1 MNSILS
7 TPLKGKMILT
17 DELHIHSDM
26 IKDKSLYKFISVD
39 SGELSIEVDYVGMKL
54 KAGEV
59 ITLSP
64 LHHLLFS
71 EIRGEYKALL
81 FNRNFYCIYEHDNE
95 VSCNGFLFNGT
106 SQIMKLELNNDQSN
120 NLNNIFNNIEKE
132 YGRKDNL
139 QEEMLRLLLKQFIIT
154 YTRLAREIYN
164 VKSNNE
170 NSFDIV
176 RKFFV
181 LVDNLYR
188 EKKQVQ
194 DYADLLHRSPK
205 TLTNLFLIYGLPS
218 PLKVIQ
224 SRTEAESKRLL
235 LYTNKSVKEISGIVG
250 FDDPASFS
258 RFFKNL
264 TGESV
269 SEFRKREKIKE

>member
-7 TPLKGKMILT
+7 TPLKGKMVLT
-17 DELHIHSDM
+17 DELHNHSEM
-26 IKDKSLYKFISVD
+26 IKDRSLYKFISVD
-39 SGELSIEVDYVGMKL
+39 SGELTIEVDYVEINMKE
-54 KAGEV
+54 GEA

-64 LHHLLFS
+64 LHHLTFS
-71 EIRGEYKALL
+71 EIKGQYKSLL
-81 FNRNFYCIYEHDNE
+81 FNSNFYCIYEHDKE

-106 SQIMKLELNNDQSN
+106 SQIMKL
-120 NLNNIFNNIEKE
+120 NLDEEKRSDLSGIFGCMNKE
-132 YGRKDNL
+132 YEHKDSL

-154 YTRLAREIYN
+154 YTRWAREKYN
-164 VKSNNE
+164 VTSNNE

-176 RKFFV
+176 RQFFV
-181 LVDNLYR
+181 LVDSHYR

-205 TLTNLFLIYGLPS
+205 TLTNLFMIYGLPS

-235 LYTNKSVKEISGIVG
+235 LYTTKSVKEIAGIVG
-250 FDDPASFS
+250 FEDPASFS

-264 TGESV
+264 TGESI
-269 SEFRKREKIKE
+269 SDFRKREKK